1 VHPLAVTRQG
11 RSSLRQ
17 GHSPVARPAPYAAA
31 IHPDLVAAFALDGR
45 TAVVTGAAMGI
56 GRQTAI
62 TYARAGARVVLADRA
77 RAALEEPA
85 SLIDG
90 AVVVPTDVSVKAE
103 VDLLAERAVEATGR
117 IDVWANVA
125 GVIANSLVVDT
136 TEEGLDA
143 IVAVNLKGVYWG
155 CAAAG
160 RVMAAAGRGAIVNVA
175 SAGGEVPAPTL
186 SVYGMTK
193 AAVIQLTRTVA
204 TELGPRGVRAN
215 AVAPGFIETPMTK
228 RNWTSADGTVDDA
241 RRAELLRQRGAQSP
255 LGMTGEPQDIAHAML
270 YLAADASRFMTG
282 QVLRPNGGVYM
293 A

>member
-1 VHPLAVTRQG
+1 
-11 RSSLRQ
+11 
-17 GHSPVARPAPYAAA
+17 
-31 IHPDLVAAFALDGR
+31 
-45 TAVVTGAAMGI
+45 VVTGAAMGI
-56 GRQTAI
+56 GRQAAV

-77 RAALEEPA
+77 VEGLEETR

-90 AVVVPTDVSVKAE
+90 AVVVPTDVSVKSD
-103 VDLLAERAVEATGR
+103 VDRLAEEAARATGR

-125 GVIANSLVVDT
+125 GIIRNSLVVDT
-136 TEEGLDA
+136 TEADLDA

-160 RVMAAAGRGAIVNVA
+160 RAMAAAGRGSIVNVA

-204 TELGPRGVRAN
+204 AELGPRGVRAN
-215 AVAPGFIETPMTK
+215 AVAPGFIDTPMTQ
-228 RNWTSADGTVDDA
+228 RNWTRPDGTVDEG
-241 RRAELLRQRGAQSP
+241 RRADTLGQRAAQSP
-255 LGMTGEPQDIAHAML
+255 LGVTGEPQDIAYAML
-270 YLAADASRFMTG
+270 YLASDASRFMTG
-282 QVLRPNGGVYM
+282 QVVRPNGGVYM